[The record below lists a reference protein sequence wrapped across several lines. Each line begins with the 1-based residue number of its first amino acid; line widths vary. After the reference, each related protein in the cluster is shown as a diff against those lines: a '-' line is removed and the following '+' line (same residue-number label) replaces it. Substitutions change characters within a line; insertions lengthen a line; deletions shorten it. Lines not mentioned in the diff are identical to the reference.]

1 MRENP
6 RKLSPGNRII
16 LPGCTISR
24 FKNPTPGPIRH
35 TPHRRNNEVN
45 VITVLLPKKSRRVII
60 RKSLCVR
67 ELPARSLRVID
78 CLQ

>member
-24 FKNPTPGPIRH
+24 FKNPAPGPIRH
-35 TPHRRNNEVN
+35 TPHRRNNKVN
-45 VITVLLPKKSRRVII
+45 VITVLLSKKSRRVII

-67 ELPARSLRVID
+67 ELLAGSLRVID